1 MSNPPLCRDLSLE
14 AHENISLASSERLD
28 WRGDTA
34 AMFLFSHQSFPPLRT
49 ASSVSANNQL
59 TVYSEALQR
68 PVHSSSSRV
77 QRCLVMAAVKQRLE
91 INDRCS
97 ESVNQ
102 GLCVEWE
109 FDRCTINSF
118 TASWDKYT
126 LLSIE
131 EERCIE
137 TAQQN
142 RATDAEDQM
151 CRCVSLVHSPQHL
164 CISVTENNYS
174 VTQTATLM
182 SVRSVVSFCC

>member
-1 MSNPPLCRDLSLE
+1 MSNPPLCIDLSLE

-34 AMFLFSHQSFPPLRT
+34 AMFLFSHQSFPPLLPPHLSPLPTITWQFTLKHCSVPYIHR
-49 ASSVSANNQL
+49 AAESSGVRSWLLCNSA
-59 TVYSEALQR
+59 
-68 PVHSSSSRV
+68 P
-77 QRCLVMAAVKQRLE
+77 E

-97 ESVNQ
+97 EAVNQ

-137 TAQQN
+137 TTHSKTEQQM
-142 RATDAEDQM
+142 QKI
-151 CRCVSLVHSPQHL
+151 RCVAASLSCLHL
-164 CISVTENNYS
+164 STS
-174 VTQTATLM
+174 A
-182 SVRSVVSFCC
+182 